1 MRDSRSL
8 RVGETWPRPGPRRV
22 ARAGLRRVRVRS
34 RDSRPGPARC
44 ALCRFFVVS
53 SFLQHNR
60 PNRFR
65 LLLDL
70 NDPDSQ
76 TVMPLRSGEVLLDR
90 RWISLQG
97 ESHPAEFKSVEIK
110 PLPAAAPG
118 RASRR
123 RRLSRP
129 DERRRYVDRPVSPR
143 AICLLAI
150 SRSMIRT

>member
-1 MRDSRSL
+1 MLGSDTITQF
-8 RVGETWPRPGPRRV
+8 VNGVEVMKYQRP
-22 ARAGLRRVRVRS
+22 L
-34 RDSRPGPARC
+34 
-44 ALCRFFVVS
+44 F
-53 SFLQHNR
+53 
-60 PNRFR
+60 
-65 LLLDL
+65 DL

-118 RASRR
+118 RTSRAR
-123 RRLSRP
+123 RPSRP
-129 DERRRYVDRPVSPR
+129 DERRRYVDRPVSSLPHPVSPR